1 MTVHTTAAAER
12 ATAAA
17 ELGLGALGAMAEV
30 LADLTP
36 AAAGWAGAPKQKKWK
51 WEEASREVRE
61 ENEFSFSEWVKK
73 VRDKNGCVNEE
84 IGNQGYSSKGSD
96 AQSESISTGNEQKR
110 KSKRVATY

>member
-1 MTVHTTAAAER
+1 LEKSSLRFFLARDVGGKSMPPWKSKSFLRH
-12 ATAAA
+12 
-17 ELGLGALGAMAEV
+17 ALTLDSIRGSIEV
-30 LADLTP
+30 KEIYYETND
-36 AAAGWAGAPKQKKWK
+36 KRD
-51 WEEASREVRE
+51 S
-61 ENEFSFSEWVKK
+61 KK